1 MAKRRNLLTIDS
13 VRGAWAIIPTP
24 AKPNAS
30 DWRELSS
37 VDLDETA
44 RAIEALVA
52 SGINGILSLGTL
64 GECATLTRKERRDFV
79 ATAVDAVG
87 GRVPF
92 FAGTT
97 TLSTRDTVEL
107 TREAADLGADGT
119 MIGLPMWCPADTNAA
134 VAFVRSVAEA
144 CPEMAIAIYANP
156 GIFQYD
162 FPVPFWAQVSEI
174 PQVVTAKL
182 SSRLRWPSFVR
193 ASRYRIR
200 MMPIDLE
207 YYSAARI
214 EPDFMTA
221 FWTTGAVC
229 GPAVVTT
236 FRDEVEQA
244 KQSGDWRRAK
254 EIADAMV
261 QSTRP
266 LFPRGDPHEFSKH
279 NIALEKARMDAAG
292 WIKAGPCRPPYH
304 NTPQEFLDGAAAA
317 GRNWAG
323 LDAALRAGDPLMAR

>member
-1 MAKRRNLLTIDS
+1 MKRKTLLTVDEIG
-13 VRGAWAIIPTP
+13 GAWAIVPTP
-24 AKPNAS
+24 AKPNAA
-30 DWRELSS
+30 DWRETET

-44 RAIEALVA
+44 RAVEALIA
-52 SGINGILSLGTL
+52 SGINGILSFGTL

-79 ATAVDAVG
+79 ATAVETVR

-92 FAGTT
+92 FTGTT

-107 TREAADLGADGT
+107 TREAADIGADGT
-119 MIGLPMWCPADTNAA
+119 MIGVPMWCPADNISA
-134 VAFVRSVAEA
+134 VAYVRAVAEA

-162 FPVPFWAQVSEI
+162 FPAPFWAQISEL

-182 SSRLRWPSFVR
+182 SSRMRWPAFVR
-193 ASRYRIR
+193 ASQRRIR

-207 YYSAARI
+207 YYAAARY

-236 FRDEVEQA
+236 FRDAVIAA
-244 KQSGDWRRAK
+244 KQSGDWSLPK
-254 EIADAMV
+254 QLADAMV

-266 LFPRGDPHEFSKH
+266 LFPRGDPHEFAKH

-304 NTPQEFLDGAAAA
+304 NAPQEFLDGAAEA
-317 GRNWAG
+317 GRNWAE
-323 LDAALRAGDPLMAR
+323 LERSILARAVSEHA